1 MWFLH
6 LTINKKIEK
15 YVLAVVVLARII
27 CRWTKS
33 VKLFLGLIFV
43 CNQLKSRDVFEIA
56 TRSSFPIFNN
66 FIIGVIVSKSV

>member
-6 LTINKKIEK
+6 LTINKKIGK
-15 YVLAVVVLARII
+15 YVLAVIVLARII

-33 VKLFLGLIFV
+33 VKLFLALMFV
-43 CNQLKSRDVFEIA
+43 CNHLKLGDIFEVA